1 MWIAISILSIFLL
14 GMCVCIVKLWKL
26 YIKTN
31 QTLNNI
37 FKSYDN
43 LRSDDEEEEST
54 EYEND
59 QIESD
64 QRPLEISQ
72 DDNNE

>member
-1 MWIAISILSIFLL
+1 
-14 GMCVCIVKLWKL
+14 MCVCIVKLWKL